1 MLRTALLGGLTAVG
15 LLLAAPS
22 SLLGASGELRVT
34 GDDVNLRAGP
44 SEDAKVKGQVGQK
57 DELVQLGREGDWY
70 RVRVKATDEEGWIAA
85 QLVEAAK
92 EETADKA
99 AAGAG
104 DGDAVVFRE
113 KGEASVYDDK
123 FQGKKTASGERFDQK
138 KPQAAHPEL
147 PLGTQ
152 ATVINPE
159 TGKKTEVEIVDRGPY
174 AKGRDLDLSEGAAA
188 AVGVTK
194 EIKKEGDATVEIV
207 VTKEQAQAAVED
219 ADEVDKVEKQ
229 LKKARQSAAREGTPQ
244 PQTPVELEPP
254 K

>member
-1 MLRTALLGGLTAVG
+1 MLRPVMLRRMAAVG
-15 LLLAAPS
+15 LLVMASAAALAA
-22 SLLGASGELRVT
+22 EEEVRVK
-34 GDDVNLRAGP
+34 GDSVNLRAGP

-70 RVRVKATDEEGWIAA
+70 RVRVKATGEEGWIAA

-99 AAGAG
+99 AAAG
-104 DGDAVVFRE
+104 NDDAVVFRE

-219 ADEVDKVEKQ
+219 PDEVDKVEKQ